1 MILQG
6 QLLKSLMMK
15 KHNTNNSKKKE
26 IDLNETNLSEQLSKF
41 FPSINDLKKQDEEQF
56 KKDVDNLTE
65 VLAKI
70 GEDDTPFEFE
80 FFTGGKNE
88 KFDELIRGTGL
99 SSDSLEFLDF
109 LQSDECNKILADNKL
124 KIQIETGSIYHD
136 NQDKNESIL
145 DFFFNEKNTI
155 RGVIKF
161 DLVYGGSYTDYFY
174 WLIKDFNSHQKSK
187 LDVLTNKNS
196 KYLFYCY
203 NDILQESNLEVKKN

>member
-15 KHNTNNSKKKE
+15 KHNTSNSKKKE

-41 FPSINDLKKQDEEQF
+41 FPSINDLKEQDEEQF

-88 KFDELIRGTGL
+88 KFDELILGTGV
-99 SSDSLEFLDF
+99 SSDSL
-109 LQSDECNKILADNKL
+109 
-124 KIQIETGSIYHD
+124 
-136 NQDKNESIL
+136 
-145 DFFFNEKNTI
+145 
-155 RGVIKF
+155 
-161 DLVYGGSYTDYFY
+161 
-174 WLIKDFNSHQKSK
+174 
-187 LDVLTNKNS
+187 
-196 KYLFYCY
+196 
-203 NDILQESNLEVKKN
+203 